1 MRKLTRLWQALER
14 IPGLCDVPAYWE
26 QHCGPDYTL
35 IRPHLR
41 PTDEIGAHHPC
52 PHPRDADC
60 PRKIIDYDDGT
71 FAAICRHPHQLCD
84 HLPLAP
90 KDALIHRLD
99 VGGFVRQMAR
109 VLCVRPQSFAAK
121 KGGMW
126 ELGSST
132 NRATRNY
139 PVFLLIFTARRD
151 FGSAMGDLLLGT
163 SVPFVVVAPTRSHL
177 TGNIRELLARR
188 QCDFISL
195 EERIGS
201 TDDGQL
207 VALEIADAEE
217 IAPTPVEHRQAVVEK
232 YNRDFSYTDAQTYRD
247 ARVHK
252 ADFYRWIRGELKD
265 KSGKSRR
272 IEEVLRTAPSSGTRR

>member
-14 IPGLCDVPAYWE
+14 IPGLCEVPAYWE
-26 QHCGPDYTL
+26 QHCGPDYAL

-41 PTDEIGAHHPC
+41 PTDDIGAHHPC

-84 HLPLAP
+84 HLPLSQ

-99 VGGFVRQMAR
+99 IEGFVRQMASA
-109 VLCVRPQSFAAK
+109 LCVRPQSFTAK
-121 KGGMW
+121 TSGVW
-126 ELGSST
+126 DLGTST
-132 NRATRNY
+132 NRATRNC
-139 PVFLLIFTARRD
+139 PAFLLVFTSCRD
-151 FGSAMGDLLLGT
+151 FDSAVRDLLLGT
-163 SVPFVVVAPTRSHL
+163 SVPIVVVAPTMSHR
-177 TGNIRELLARR
+177 TGNVREHLARR

-201 TDDGQL
+201 TDDGQF

-217 IAPTPVEHRQAVVEK
+217 IAPTPVEQRQAVVEK
-232 YNRDFSYTDAQTYRD
+232 YNRDFTYTDSQICKD
-247 ARVHK
+247 GRVDK
-252 ADFYRWIRGELKD
+252 SDFYKWIKGELKD
-265 KSGKSRR
+265 NSVKSKR
-272 IEEVLRTAPSSGTRR
+272 IEEVLRTAPSSRTRR